1 MITLYGV
8 SGPNVAKAR
17 ASLLFKGLAFDEVDV
32 DLIRKSQEFLRLTP
46 IGRVPL
52 IYDDG
57 MIVHDSLFIAEYLDR
72 RCPKTFPLLPEALD
86 DRTRA
91 YTIVARL
98 ERLFNIAAPL
108 VAKRLGFF
116 DLVDP
121 PTAAC
126 SGYYLINDAMAGELE
141 LRLRQNLCSLATLL
155 DDGDHVDRPA
165 APYAEFAVFAFLTL
179 LAQIGVCTDP
189 LSDWMLRRTT
199 SFPFD
204 KMFAADQD
212 SVRTKI

>member
-1 MITLYGV
+1 
-8 SGPNVAKAR
+8 
-17 ASLLFKGLAFDEVDV
+17 
-32 DLIRKSQEFLRLTP
+32 
-46 IGRVPL
+46 L

-72 RCPKTFPLLPEALD
+72 RFPKTMPLLPEVLDKRVKTYTTVAL
-86 DRTRA
+86 
-91 YTIVARL
+91 L
-98 ERLFNIAAPL
+98 ERLFTISAPL
-108 VAKRLGFF
+108 VAKRLNFF
-116 DLVDP
+116 DSVDP

-141 LRLRQNLCSLATLL
+141 FRQNLYSLATLL
-155 DDGDHVDRPA
+155 DDGDHVTRPA

-179 LAQIGVCTDP
+179 LTQLGVCTDP
-189 LSDWMLRRTT
+189 LTDWMLRPTT
-199 SFPFD
+199 AFPFD